1 VERRSALKTMAG
13 TVGGL
18 ISLPAWA
25 TGWTTETVSL
35 NRPFIS
41 RQQET
46 LLAFLTE
53 TIIPKTDTPGAR
65 ELNVHQF
72 IQKVVADCYD
82 KATQAKF
89 QKGLDTVDELA
100 KKSSGKA
107 FSESDPT
114 QQAAV
119 LTQLSQS
126 SDPDLKSFYSMVKGL
141 TIKGYLNSEYVMTN
155 LTNFQF
161 MPGHY
166 YGCVP
171 VPAKTGTKSE

>member
-1 VERRSALKTMAG
+1 MAG
-13 TVGGL
+13 AVGGL

-25 TGWTTETVSL
+25 TGWTPETVSL
-35 NRPFIS
+35 NRQFFTP
-41 RQQET
+41 QQEA
-46 LLAFLTE
+46 LLASLTE
-53 TIIPKTDTPGAR
+53 TIIPKTDTPGAK

-82 KATQAKF
+82 KASQTKF
-89 QKGLDTVDELA
+89 QKGLDTADELA
-100 KKSSGKA
+100 KKSFGKS
-107 FSESDPT
+107 FSEGDPT

-119 LTQLSQS
+119 FTQIAQS
-126 SDPDLKSFYSMVKGL
+126 SDSDLKDFYSMVKGL